1 MSKKHPSISLGEGLA
16 IVANLGVVLGLIFV
30 WVELRQSQTQLRA
43 DVELSLA
50 ASYQEVL
57 SRASE
62 NDHVAELMHTAYMDP
77 SSLTETQY
85 LQLMSVHAEWM
96 AIVYAT
102 YELWRSGAISEETWG
117 LHSNYYLFLLQT
129 EWIQKFWRGMHHEG
143 MYPAE
148 FMQSLEARLPEPMPT
163 GGFQQ

>member
-50 ASYQEVL
+50 ASYQTVL
-57 SRASE
+57 GRASE
-62 NDHVAELMHTAYMDP
+62 NEHLADLMFLAYQEP
-77 SSLTETQY
+77 EALTQRQY
-85 LQLMSVHAEWM
+85 IQLMSVHAEWM

-102 YELWRSGAISEETWG
+102 YELWQSGAIAQETWE
-117 LHSNYYLFLLQT
+117 LHSNYYLLLLQT
-129 EWIQKFWRGMHHEG
+129 EWIQGFWRGMHHDG

-148 FMQSLEARLPEPMPT
+148 FMQSLESRMPT
-163 GGFQQ
+163 PAASVPQ

>member
-1 MSKKHPSISLGEGLA
+1 MSKKHPAISLGEGLA

-62 NDHVAELMHTAYMDP
+62 NEHLAELTVIAYQNP
-77 SSLTETQY
+77 ASLTPTQY
-85 LQLMSVHAEWM
+85 LQLMAVHAEWM

-102 YELWRSGAISEETWG
+102 YELWQSGAIAEETWE

-129 EWIQKFWRGMHHEG
+129 EWMQQFWREMHHEG
-143 MYPAE
+143 MYPDE
-148 FMQSLEARLPEPMPT
+148 FMESLESRLPAPNPSI
-163 GGFQQ
+163 GQ